1 MSGRFMMTEK
11 LAIVKVSSSFQKAPA
26 ENIYH
31 FHISFRNK
39 IIHEKISG
47 TKHFIFEPISPQT
60 LIIGGNE

>member
-1 MSGRFMMTEK
+1 MITGK
-11 LAIVKVSSSFQKAPA
+11 LAIGRVSSFFQKAPA
-26 ENIYH
+26 ENMYH

-39 IIHEKISG
+39 IIHEQIAG